1 MLSSVS
7 FSACTPIGLDYT
19 HGNAVELNQNLY
31 AFADGFN
38 MYVSPL
44 LENVRDTT
52 MNNGEVILLTDKL
65 KLEDCLRIRGKN
77 NEPVS
82 VATSIEMYGYGF
94 WCSDDNTNI
103 TLVPDKTNINTM
115 FILVFDNTN
124 STVRVKSNDK
134 YLTYN
139 DINRT
144 FNLQDDYIVGF
155 SGTSPQIFKYI
166 LDDKK
171 LMLFTSFSFL
181 SAQYAISYNLS
192 VGVLSAVAGISNNG
206 VAPDNSIFTISE
218 YPTAD
223 VVNYKSGQSNWVQ
236 YNSTDYDLSV
246 KSAISSVAQNILL
259 TSPFKSV
266 SGDKFNININGLK
279 NILTPDGEQNI
290 NTDNS
295 VNQRDYYSVFTGVN
309 QEGGHNNIFLSYE
322 GNTQG
327 IDFKKG
333 KYTWFHYP
341 NSAPTI
347 SVNDTTLAVNGSI
360 AGDVPFRS
368 DKIFKKRAGY
378 KSSSN
383 WGESLPITQQDGMWV
398 CTWLSGS
405 DDGMVLP
412 VWIDRY
418 INPTITGNLSSV
430 NDVTNLLL
438 SNNTGSVI
446 STNLGECIA
455 VNGSSIITKTFKS
468 TQQAYIDVESTLTF
482 DPGVLYI
489 YHHIGESD
497 NLSIVS
503 SISGDTKSYYISDG
517 KILSDVVV
525 GTDQL
530 LYVNNWSNQQSA
542 DISPYRNNINIV
554 NTSYIS
560 RDSKLLHNTMSTEG
574 SAYGISQ
581 LPITLSQY
589 EGFTLSVNVYAE
601 DWSNLYGDQIVGNY
615 FDGGM
620 GLFVNNPILT
630 PYFTLYEKTSGRVIE
645 LNSGLNTIQD
655 NKLSNIAATS
665 AVQYLLRKDHEDSY
679 FVIDSGNNL
688 LRYDSA
694 SILLSS
700 IDLSSYVSGNILDV
714 QMDGIGNIHL
724 LSNQGAYKIDYNS
737 GAVDYN
743 FTANGSS
750 KIAVD
755 LNNNISVL
763 PSGIIDY
770 CVDSNN
776 NIFTIKP
783 TKIYKN
789 GTEVFTS
796 TNLKRICCDMND
808 NIWVLHGNKIS
819 KLTDLPVLVCTT
831 TLSSS
836 SPSNDINMVLCRNLP
851 GGGVVDEYIVI
862 LDNTARR
869 ILKVDMDGNIILSRG
884 SLNTVIPKGDP
895 SGYDYQRKFG
905 RIQQRNMKGIH
916 AKVYTT
922 HNVTSKSKVFTVY
935 ADTSKL
941 IAGWHNVS
949 MVFSVQKGT
958 LSILIDGKLISSTS
972 SDINANQY
980 TYRPN
985 NYRNETRLMLG
996 VSSAKNGTLREK
1008 IQQPKSYIFNGK
1020 FNDLRLYGTPITNQL
1035 IKYVSR
1041 NGYADIYSD
1050 MTWNMPV
1057 GNNQYIEEIERFFQ
1071 HRLPGNKSQLFNLKI
1086 RGYKPI
1092 NDQVKGLFEN
1102 NIRQVITKIVPAYTQ
1117 LKDIIWV
1124 Q

>member
-19 HGNAVELNQNLY
+19 HSNTVELNQNLY

-38 MYVSPL
+38 MYVSPIL
-44 LENVRDTT
+44 KNVRDTT
-52 MNNGEVILLTDKL
+52 MNNGEVVILSDRL
-65 KLEDCLRIRGKN
+65 KLEDCVTSQSKSTQ
-77 NEPVS
+77 PVS
-82 VATSIEMYGYGF
+82 VATTIELYGHGF
-94 WCSDDNTNI
+94 WYCGDNTNV
-103 TLVPDKTNINTM
+103 TLLPDKNDINSM
-115 FILVFDNTN
+115 FILIFDPNTN
-124 STVRVKSNDK
+124 KVRIKSNDK

-139 DINRT
+139 DLSKT
-144 FNLQDDYIVGF
+144 FDLQNDYIVGF
-155 SGTSPQIFKYI
+155 SGTSPQIFNYI

-181 SAQYAISYNLS
+181 SSQYAIAYNLS
-192 VGVLSAVAGISNNG
+192 AGVLSAVGGISVDG
-206 VAPDNSIFTISE
+206 VPSDNSVFNISE
-218 YPTAD
+218 YPTED
-223 VVNYKSGQSNWVQ
+223 VFNYKLGQSNWVQ
-236 YNSTDYDLSV
+236 YNNTNHDLSI
-246 KSAISSVAQNILL
+246 KSAISSVEQNILL
-259 TSPFKSV
+259 TSPFKSIN
-266 SGDKFNININGLK
+266 GDKFSVNVTGLK

-290 NTDNS
+290 NIDNT

-322 GNTQG
+322 GTTQG
-327 IDFKKG
+327 IEFKKG

-341 NSAPTI
+341 NSASTI
-347 SVNDTTLAVNGSI
+347 NVNDTTLAVNGSV
-360 AGDVPFRS
+360 AGDVPYRS
-368 DKIFKKRAGY
+368 DKIFKKRADY
-378 KSSSN
+378 KKYSN
-383 WGESLPITQQDGMWV
+383 WGESLPITHQDGMWV

-405 DDGMVLP
+405 NDNNTIPIWV
-412 VWIDRY
+412 DRY
-418 INPTITGNLSSV
+418 INPTITNTLSSV
-430 NDVTNLLL
+430 DSVVDLLL
-438 SNNTGSVI
+438 ANNSGSII
-446 STNLGECIA
+446 STDQNVGIEI
-455 VNGSSIITKTFKS
+455 NGSSIITKTFRS
-468 TQQAYIDVESTLTF
+468 TQQAYIDVISTLTF
-482 DPGVLYI
+482 DPGVLYV

-503 SISGDTKSYYISDG
+503 SISGDYKSYYISEG
-517 KILSDVVV
+517 KILSDTVI
-525 GTDQL
+525 GTDQIM
-530 LYVNNWSNQQSA
+530 YISDW
-542 DISPYRNNINIV
+542 DISKSIDLSPYHNNINIV
-554 NTSYIS
+554 NTPNIS
-560 RDSKLLHNTMSTEG
+560 RDEELIHNTISTGG

-581 LPITLSQY
+581 LPIDLSQY
-589 EGFTLSVNVYAE
+589 EGFTLSVNVYAD
-601 DWSNLYGDQIVGNY
+601 DWNNLYGDQIVGNY

-620 GLFVNNPILT
+620 GIFINNPVLT
-630 PYFTLYEKTSGRVIE
+630 PYFTLYEKTSGRVLDI
-645 LNSGLNTIQD
+645 NSDLNTIQD
-655 NKLSNIAATS
+655 TRLSNIASTS
-665 AVQYLLRKDHEDSY
+665 AVQYLFRRDHEDSY
-679 FVIDSGNNL
+679 FIIDSGNNL

-700 IDLSSYVSGNILDV
+700 ISLSSYISGDILDV
-714 QMDGIGNIHL
+714 QMDGIGNMHL
-724 LSNQGAYKIDYNS
+724 LSNQGVYKIDYNS

-750 KIAVD
+750 KLAVD
-755 LNNNISVL
+755 MNNNISIL

-776 NIFTIKP
+776 NIFTIEP

-819 KLTDLPVLVCTT
+819 KLTDLPVLVRTT

-836 SPSNDINMVLCRNLP
+836 SASNDINMVLCRNLP

-941 IAGWHNVS
+941 TSGWHNIS

-980 TYRPN
+980 AYRPS
-985 NYRNETRLMLG
+985 NYRNETRLIIG
-996 VSSAKNGTLREK
+996 TSSAKNGTLREK
-1008 IQQPKSYIFNGK
+1008 IQQPQSYIFDGG
-1020 FNDLRLYGTPITNQL
+1020 FNDLRLYSTPITNQI
-1035 IKYVSR
+1035 IKYISR
-1041 NGYADIYSD
+1041 NGYVDIYND

-1092 NDQVKGLFEN
+1092 NDQAKDLFEN
-1102 NIRQVITKIVPAYTQ
+1102 SIRQVITKIVPAYTQ
-1117 LKDIIWV
+1117 LNNITWV
-1124 Q
+1124 P